1 MYASPLLVKVVFNKS
16 RTKLDFGEG
25 NIEEK
30 DIVLLDLQRLL
41 KITANVELQNKAD
54 CIKTGGRGCNPPP
67 LYCIL
72 LYTFCFSF
80 RVKYLS

>member
-16 RTKLDFGEG
+16 RTKLYFGEG

-30 DIVLLDLQRLL
+30 DIVLLYLQRLL

-54 CIKTGGRGCNPPP
+54 CIKTGGGVVTPP
-67 LYCIL
+67 LYIVYCCIPFVSVL
-72 LYTFCFSF
+72 E
-80 RVKYLS
+80 